1 LCCARSCLRYCI
13 ALFLAFWARESLLAL
28 PVCSFG
34 EFSGTRGRSCVT
46 VLIFWAVFRHAR
58 TLLGYRFDLLE
69 SFRHARGFLR
79 YHFARLGSFRARERL
94 LALPFCSF
102 GEFSGTRE
110 ASCEHV
116 SPLLTRFRVHKNL
129 LRTRFPPFDP
139 LSRPQ
144 DPLANTFSPF

>member
-46 VLIFWAVFRHAR
+46 GLIFWAVFRHAR

-69 SFRHARGFLR
+69 SFRACKG
-79 YHFARLGSFRARERL
+79 L

-110 ASCEHV
+110 ASCV
-116 SPLLTRFRVHKNL
+116 TVLLVWRVFGHARGF

-144 DPLANTFSPF
+144 EPLANTFPPF